1 MAEAVD
7 PERIAMPL
15 NDLETWKVSHL
26 QILDEDGN
34 VDTDLDPKFK
44 KSELVAMYR
53 AMVWGRVTDER
64 MLKLQRQGRI
74 GTFGPST
81 GQEASSVGSMYWAD
95 EKDWFVGAFREHGA
109 RLQRGESLIRQMLYY
124 NGWEEGNLND
134 ENTNPRNLPISVIVG
149 AQPLHA
155 VGLAYASR
163 LKGEEGTCALT
174 YMGDGATSEGDF
186 HEAMNYAST
195 WKLPVIFIVQNN
207 QWAISVPRSKQMN
220 SKTIAQKAVAYDM
233 PGVQVD
239 GNDVLAVSVA
249 TREALDRAR
258 KGEGPT
264 LIECVT
270 YRLMMHTTADDQYK
284 YRTKDEEDL
293 WWKRDP
299 LVRFRKYLIDKKW
312 WNEKQEKALQDEFK
326 AEMDKQIKEFEA
338 MGGFKMDAPFD
349 HVFGTKHA
357 RIEEQRAE
365 YLAELEKEGDRG

>member
-1 MAEAVD
+1 
-7 PERIAMPL
+7 MPL
-15 NDLETWKVSHL
+15 KDLETWKVSHL

-44 KSELVAMYR
+44 KSELVGMYR
-53 AMVWGRVTDER
+53 AMLWGRVTDER

-81 GQEASSVGSMYWAD
+81 GQEASQIGTMYWAD
-95 EKDWFVGAFREHGA
+95 EKDWFVGAFREHAA
-109 RLQRGESLIRQMLYY
+109 RLHRGESLIRQLLYY

-134 ENTNPRNLPISVIVG
+134 EKTNPRNLPISVIVG

-163 LKGEEGTCALT
+163 LKGEPETCALT
-174 YMGDGATSEGDF
+174 FMGDGATSEGDF

-195 WKLPVIFIVQNN
+195 WNLPVIFVVQNN

-220 SKTIAQKAVAYDM
+220 SRTIAQKAVAYDM

-258 KGEGPT
+258 RGEGPT

-299 LVRFRKYLIDKKW
+299 LVRFRKYLTDKKW
-312 WNEKQEKALQDEFK
+312 WNEKQETALHEEFK
-326 AEMDKQIKEFEA
+326 TEMDKQIKEFEA

-349 HVFGTKHA
+349 HVFGTSHA
-357 RIEEQRAE
+357 RIEDQRAE
-365 YLAELEKEGDRG
+365 YLAELEKEAGRG